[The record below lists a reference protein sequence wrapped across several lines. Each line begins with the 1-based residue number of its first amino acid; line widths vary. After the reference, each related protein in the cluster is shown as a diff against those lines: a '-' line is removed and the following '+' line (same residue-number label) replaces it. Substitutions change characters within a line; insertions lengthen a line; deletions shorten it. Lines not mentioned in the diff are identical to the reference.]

1 MVKDQKEP
9 PALSANKKLSQSK
22 TPGKS
27 SYKIEDGPKSS
38 KIGSKRFNYE
48 EWMILIYTF
57 IYKTYIK
64 ILYIIN
70 IYIIINYNKWSLII
84 NSANL
89 III

>member
-48 EWMILIYTF
+48 EWMILI
-57 IYKTYIK
+57 
-64 ILYIIN
+64 
-70 IYIIINYNKWSLII
+70 
-84 NSANL
+84 
-89 III
+89 